1 MRIFEQF
8 SKLITQAIL
17 KKEQGFFE
25 EAKLD
30 LQTACEKMLSL
41 NFTFLKSQSS
51 QDLINLLKIGGT
63 EYEKFLLLAELFKEE
78 GEILEKQGLESYL
91 SIEKS
96 FYLFVE
102 GFQTQD
108 SDLKIEFLPKVQS
121 VISELKKYQLPTDLE
136 EKISNF
142 ENQFPSN

>member
-25 EAKLD
+25 DAKVD
-30 LQTACEKMLSL
+30 LQTACEKVFGLDF
-41 NFTFLKSQSS
+41 NFLKSQTPT
-51 QDLINLLKIGGT
+51 DLLNLLKIGET

-78 GEILEKQGLESYL
+78 GEILEKQGFESYL
-91 SIEKS
+91 SFEKS

-108 SDLKIEFLPKVQS
+108 SELKAEFLPKLQS
-121 VISELKKYQLPTDLE
+121 VISKLRKYQLPLQIE
-136 EKISNF
+136 QKILLFDSVK
-142 ENQFPSN
+142 